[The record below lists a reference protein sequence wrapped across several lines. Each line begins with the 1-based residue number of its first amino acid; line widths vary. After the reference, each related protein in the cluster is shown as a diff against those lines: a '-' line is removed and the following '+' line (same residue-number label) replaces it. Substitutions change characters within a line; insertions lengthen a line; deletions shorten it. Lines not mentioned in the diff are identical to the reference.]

1 MVEATAVH
9 DQSPLMWLGVKLYAS
24 EIETSWSHRL
34 AARVYP
40 YVDGEAHDR
49 TGRSALEVSATL
61 HFLNTIEPGMY
72 PRKFNEFL
80 PLLLNGEGGTLSHP
94 NIGKFNARN
103 ADGSY
108 TITAST
114 TAGVKLRVRWV
125 ESIKSADEPSQIV
138 PSRSDVVSTAKALDD
153 AMERMGRS
161 YPDGMA
167 EAGTTFEDLVNQ
179 IGLLGFTFSLQLSG
193 VVNQLRGNVLAVY
206 NAEQLLCRAAQNLD
220 DAARDAIAG
229 DPFRWALETSCEA
242 MLVQLNEVERSS
254 TAGSRAVK
262 TATAAN
268 DTSLA
273 AMSIDLDADIA
284 DLIELN
290 PALCGKILIER
301 GTLVKYF
308 EAA

>member
-1 MVEATAVH
+1 MPEATAVH
-9 DQSPLMWLGVKLYAS
+9 DLSPLTWLGVKLYAS
-24 EIETSWSHRL
+24 EIETSWSQRL
-34 AARVYP
+34 APRVFP
-40 YVDGEAHDR
+40 YVDGEAHER
-49 TGRSALEVSATL
+49 TGRAALEVSATL

-80 PLLLNGEGGTLSHP
+80 SLLLNGEGGTLGHP

-125 ESIKSADEPSQIV
+125 ESIKSADEPSKIV
-138 PSRSDVVSTAKALDD
+138 PSTSDVASTARRLDD
-153 AMERMGRS
+153 AMEQLGRS

-167 EAGTTFEDLVNQ
+167 DSGATFESLVND
-179 IGLLGFTFSLQLSG
+179 IALLGFTFSLQLSG
-193 VVNQLRGNVLAVY
+193 AINQLRGNVNAIY

-229 DPFRWALETSCEA
+229 DPLRWVIETSCDS
-242 MLVQLNEVERSS
+242 MLAQLDEMEKS
-254 TAGSRAVK
+254 TVSGSRAVK
-262 TATAAN
+262 TTTAGN

-273 AMSIDLDADIA
+273 ALSISLDADIA
-284 DLIELN
+284 DLINLN
-290 PALCGKILIER
+290 PSLCGKILIER